1 MSAAFLLALAALAA
15 ALAALF
21 IALAL
26 PLLRRVAL
34 AMPGARSSHK
44 APIPQMGGVFVL
56 AAAFIV
62 TVGALAME
70 GRGLAP
76 ARLASVSALAP
87 AFACALALCA
97 VGAVDDMRRLPA
109 GLRLAL
115 YLALAGAF
123 VLAQGPD
130 MRLAPA
136 LPFALEAALVT
147 LAIVWAMN
155 LTNFMDGIDGIVVA
169 QFAPAFASVA
179 ALALAGASGAGE
191 GALAAALAG
200 ALLGFFA
207 FNRPRAS
214 LFLGDAGSVPLGFL
228 GAALAWRVAHD
239 VNVFAAVAPFLYFI
253 ADASLT
259 LARRVMRKEAVWRAH
274 RSHFY
279 QCAFDAGQSNWSIIA
294 RVAACAL
301 ALAALAY
308 SSRGAGAWTLA
319 AFAALACGLVALL
332 LRSLRARG

>member
-1 MSAAFLLALAALAA
+1 MSAALLLGLAALSGAFA
-15 ALAALF
+15 ALS

-44 APIPQMGGVFVL
+44 APTPQMGGIFVL
-56 AAAFIV
+56 AAAFLV
-62 TVGALAME
+62 TICALALE
-70 GRGLAP
+70 GRGHAF
-76 ARLASVSALAP
+76 AGLAP

-115 YLALAGAF
+115 YVALAGAF
-123 VLAQGPD
+123 VLAQGSE

-155 LTNFMDGIDGIVVA
+155 LTNFMDGVDGIVVA
-169 QFAPAFASVA
+169 QFVPAFALVA
-179 ALALAGASGAGE
+179 ALALAGASGVGE

-200 ALLGFFA
+200 ALIGFFV

-239 VNVFAAVAPFLYFI
+239 VNLFAAIAPFLYFI

-259 LARRVMRKEAVWRAH
+259 LAGRALRGEAVWRAH

-279 QCAFDAGQSNWSIIA
+279 QRAFDAGQSNWSIIA
-294 RVAACAL
+294 RVAVCAC

-308 SSRGAGAWTLA
+308 VSQGTSPWTLA
-319 AFAALACGLVALL
+319 AFAALACVLVALL
-332 LRSLRARG
+332 LRSLREGAPHVA